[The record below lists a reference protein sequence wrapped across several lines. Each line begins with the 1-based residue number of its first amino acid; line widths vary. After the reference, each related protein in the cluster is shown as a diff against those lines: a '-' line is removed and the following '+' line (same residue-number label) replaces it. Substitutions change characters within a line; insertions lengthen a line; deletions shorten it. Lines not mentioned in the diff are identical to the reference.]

1 MTEQEENSKQLVLCH
16 FEPKD
21 TTEYIK
27 SKVDICAEH
36 IIEKFKRH
44 ELQFDA
50 KKQLLAPECPRRS
63 PTKRSHSYR

>member
-1 MTEQEENSKQLVLCH
+1 MTEQSETSKQLVLCH

-36 IIEKFKRH
+36 MIENLKNMNFN
-44 ELQFDA
+44 L
-50 KKQLLAPECPRRS
+50 KQKNSC
-63 PTKRSHSYR
+63 